1 MPIVWHQGAAWKSG
15 TWNPGVVQCVEVGSG
30 KSGGKGQVCY
40 FSLILS
46 LKSFDQ
52 PSWKSWESNS
62 AAPGEAFLTIPQL
75 KLSLLTGS
83 HPVIQKR
90 DEFM

>member
-15 TWNPGVVQCVEVGSG
+15 TWNPGVVLCVEVGSG

-62 AAPGEAFLTIPQL
+62 AAPGEAFLTTPQL